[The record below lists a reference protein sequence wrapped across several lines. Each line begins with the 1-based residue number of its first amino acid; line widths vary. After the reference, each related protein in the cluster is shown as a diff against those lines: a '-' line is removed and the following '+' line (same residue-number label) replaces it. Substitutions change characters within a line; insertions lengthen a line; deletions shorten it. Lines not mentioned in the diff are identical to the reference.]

1 MHIKERV
8 SVSKLSSTAAERH
21 KEDFENLHE
30 TIDDYLSQYGCIPY
44 CVVLQLLD
52 MRYLGAGLLDSDF
65 IDKDYRIILT
75 EVQSPFMYVLKPGKS
90 ATIKICKESTS

>member
-1 MHIKERV
+1 MRPSMTILV
-8 SVSKLSSTAAERH
+8 SMDLE
-21 KEDFENLHE
+21 
-30 TIDDYLSQYGCIPY
+30 
-44 CVVLQLLD
+44 
-52 MRYLGAGLLDSDF
+52 AGLLDSDF